1 MIGEGTVRGG
11 SQIFILLASSFQLHP
26 FQNWKECYCVNLFF
40 LSPSLPSFFLPH
52 ALSFSSFSFCIF
64 PPQSLFST
72 FTHKHVELLYARSST
87 GAPQF
92 IQFYQL
98 CEIGTIIINL
108 IQRRELRQK
117 GVQ

>member
-11 SQIFILLASSFQLHP
+11 SQIFILLASSFPELERVLPCKFVLPLPPSLLFSSLIP
-26 FQNWKECYCVNLFF
+26 F
-40 LSPSLPSFFLPH
+40 PSLPFLSVFFPFS
-52 ALSFSSFSFCIF
+52 LSFQ
-64 PPQSLFST
+64 PLHT
-72 FTHKHVELLYARSST
+72 VVELLYARSST
-87 GAPQF
+87 GAPRF
-92 IQFYQL
+92 IQFCQL